1 MGIGWVQ
8 ILIVVVLLVLLFG
21 RGRISAL
28 MGDIASGVTSFRKG
42 MREDISDHTD
52 DEQDK

>member
-1 MGIGWVQ
+1 MSIGWLQ
-8 ILIVVVLLVLLFG
+8 ILIVVALLVLLFG

-42 MREDISDHTD
+42 LRENPD